1 MLSMSEGMK
10 LGVRSRRIMTI
21 VAAVFAVAVMMAV
34 PFLTVVESDA
44 DFTKEEAGYRY
55 ELDNPTAEELTAF
68 EVDKKDAIWG
78 SVRSYLNLFDLNNF
92 SVTVTSESFIYVKA
106 EGREINSDSVIAIY
120 VSEITAENTVI
131 TLTAKSD
138 GVLINPNIEDLSKE
152 KQAAANAIKT
162 YFGGN
167 EVTKDETIEITGLVK
182 MRIAEQEE
190 NEFKLLDGNKFVVS
204 KDTIS
209 SYGVGDTDLN
219 VKRVSIDKTIKL
231 VSDLK
236 GVGIDESKWE
246 YASADIVV
254 GTSYTVKNTVERTYK
269 GDTYYTVDGTD
280 YTLVKED
287 LDPNPDYQDT
297 VQAEDI
303 HDQASMKVSDS
314 FKNKIDALPSSSG
327 NATVDKTYDAA
338 ESAFD
343 SVVMAAVGDDILKI
357 ILIGLGIFFG
367 ILVLIAVILAIYFV
381 LRKKRK

>member
-1 MLSMSEGMK
+1 M
-10 LGVRSRRIMTI
+10 I
-21 VAAVFAVAVMMAV
+21 AAVFAVAVMLAV

-68 EVDKKDAIWG
+68 EVDKKDVIWG

-106 EGREINSDSVIAIY
+106 EGREINSDSLIAIY

>member
-1 MLSMSEGMK
+1 MSEGMK
-10 LGVRSRRIMTI
+10 LGVRSRRIMSLI
-21 VAAVFAVAVMMAV
+21 AAVFAVAVMLAV

-68 EVDKKDAIWG
+68 EVDKKDVIWG

-106 EGREINSDSVIAIY
+106 EGREINSDSLIAIY